1 METVL
6 LLVKAPPDALIALSQ
21 NSRKGCRDGGSGDRR
36 SSARGPG
43 PPERISATTILETTD
58 WATATDGGGL
68 SLMWFI
74 LRHPGQGHSRGTWVP
89 QVG

>member
-1 METVL
+1 MTEFQEG
-6 LLVKAPPDALIALSQ
+6 APGWGK
-21 NSRKGCRDGGSGDRR
+21 RGRR
-36 SSARGPG
+36 SYARGPG

-58 WATATDGGGL
+58 WATVTDGGGWF
-68 SLMWFI
+68 LMWFI